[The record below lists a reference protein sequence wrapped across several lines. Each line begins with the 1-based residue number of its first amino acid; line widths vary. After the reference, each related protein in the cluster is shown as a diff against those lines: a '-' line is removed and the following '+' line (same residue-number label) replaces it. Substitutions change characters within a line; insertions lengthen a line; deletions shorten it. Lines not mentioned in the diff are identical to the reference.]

1 MVESIMIKVEEVVVE
16 RRGRRLLGPATF
28 SINDKGITAVIGP
41 NGAGKSTLLRLMHG
55 LERARYGHLSLPIHM
70 NSQQQAFL
78 FQQPILL
85 RRSVQ
90 QNLILPLKL
99 RGVPTE
105 IREQEVVKIATEFGL
120 NKLLEQDAFLLSGGE
135 KQKLTLARALIIK
148 PNLLFLDE
156 PSANLD
162 RPSTLI
168 IENAVKVVAD
178 QGCKV
183 ILASHSMAQ
192 VKRLAE
198 DVLFISDGVVH
209 GPFFVQDFLQKPPT
223 ESAQD
228 WLEDI

>member
-55 LERARYGHLSLPIHM
+55 LERPRYGHLNLPIHM
-70 NSQQQAFL
+70 RPQQQAFL
-78 FQQPILL
+78 FQHPILL

-99 RGVPTE
+99 RGVTTE

-120 NKLLEQDAFLLSGGE
+120 NKLMEQDAFLLSGGE

-192 VKRLAE
+192 VKRLSE
-198 DVLFISDGVVH
+198 DVLFISDGIVN
-209 GPFFVQDFLQKPPT
+209 GPFLVPDFLQKPPT
-223 ESAQD
+223 ESAKD

>member
-1 MVESIMIKVEEVVVE
+1 MIKVEKVVVE
-16 RRGRRLLGPATF
+16 RRGKRLVGPATF
-28 SINDKGITAVIGP
+28 SINDKGISAVVGP

-55 LERARYGHLSLPIHM
+55 LERACCGHINLPIHM
-70 NSQQQAFL
+70 RSQQQAFL
-78 FQQPILL
+78 FQYPILL
-85 RRSVQ
+85 RRSVE

-120 NKLLEQDAFLLSGGE
+120 NKLMEQDAFLLSGGE
-135 KQKLTLARALIIK
+135 KQKLMLARALTIK

-168 IENAVKVVAD
+168 IENAVKVIAD

-183 ILASHSMAQ
+183 ILASHSIAQ

-198 DVLFISDGVVH
+198 DVLFISDGVVQ
-209 GPFFVQDFLQKPPT
+209 GPFLVPDFLQMPPT
-223 ESAQD
+223 ETAKD
-228 WLEDI
+228 WLEDL

>member
-1 MVESIMIKVEEVVVE
+1 MVASAMIKVEDVVVE
-16 RRGRRLLGPATF
+16 RRGKRLLGPVTF
-28 SINDKGITAVIGP
+28 AINDKGITAVVGP

-55 LERARYGHLSLPIHM
+55 LERPRYGHLNLPIHM
-70 NSQQQAFL
+70 RPQQQAFL
-78 FQQPILL
+78 FQHPILL

-99 RGVPTE
+99 RGVTTE

-120 NKLLEQDAFLLSGGE
+120 NKLMEQDAFLLSGGE

-192 VKRLAE
+192 VKRLSE
-198 DVLFISDGVVH
+198 DVLFISDGIVN
-209 GPFFVQDFLQKPPT
+209 GPFLVPDFLQNPPT
-223 ESAQD
+223 GSAKD

>member
-1 MVESIMIKVEEVVVE
+1 MVASSMIKVEKVVVE
-16 RRGRRLLGPATF
+16 RRGKRLVGPATF
-28 SINDKGITAVIGP
+28 SINDKGISAVVGP

-55 LERARYGHLSLPIHM
+55 LERARCGHINLPIHM
-70 NSQQQAFL
+70 RSQQQAFL
-78 FQQPILL
+78 FQYPILL
-85 RRSVQ
+85 RRSVE

-120 NKLLEQDAFLLSGGE
+120 NKLMEQDAFLLSGGE

-178 QGCKV
+178 RGCKV

-198 DVLFISDGVVH
+198 DVLFISDGVVQ
-209 GPFFVQDFLQKPPT
+209 GPFLVPDFLQMPPT
-223 ESAQD
+223 ETAKD
-228 WLEDI
+228 WLEDL

>member
-55 LERARYGHLSLPIHM
+55 LERARYGHLNLPIHM

-78 FQQPILL
+78 FQHPILL

-105 IREQEVVKIATEFGL
+105 IREQEVVKIATEFVL

>member
-1 MVESIMIKVEEVVVE
+1 MVKSIMIKVEEVVVE

>member
-1 MVESIMIKVEEVVVE
+1 MVESSMIKVEKVVVE
-16 RRGRRLLGPATF
+16 RSGKRLVGPATF
-28 SINDKGITAVIGP
+28 SINDKGISAVVGP

-55 LERARYGHLSLPIHM
+55 LERACCGHINLPIHM
-70 NSQQQAFL
+70 RSQQQAFL
-78 FQQPILL
+78 FQHPILL

-99 RGVPTE
+99 RGVPKA

-120 NKLLEQDAFLLSGGE
+120 NKLMEQDAFLLSGGE

-168 IENAVKVVAD
+168 IENAVKVIAD

-198 DVLFISDGVVH
+198 DVLFISDGVVQ
-209 GPFFVQDFLQKPPT
+209 GPFLVPDFLQMPPT
-223 ESAQD
+223 ETAKD
-228 WLEDI
+228 WLEDL

>member
-1 MVESIMIKVEEVVVE
+1 M
-16 RRGRRLLGPATF
+16 
-28 SINDKGITAVIGP
+28 
-41 NGAGKSTLLRLMHG
+41 
-55 LERARYGHLSLPIHM
+55 
-70 NSQQQAFL
+70 
-78 FQQPILL
+78 
-85 RRSVQ
+85 
-90 QNLILPLKL
+90 
-99 RGVPTE
+99 
-105 IREQEVVKIATEFGL
+105 
-120 NKLLEQDAFLLSGGE
+120 
-135 KQKLTLARALIIK
+135 ARALIIK

-156 PSANLD
+156 PSATLD

>member
-1 MVESIMIKVEEVVVE
+1 
-16 RRGRRLLGPATF
+16 
-28 SINDKGITAVIGP
+28 
-41 NGAGKSTLLRLMHG
+41 MHG
-55 LERARYGHLSLPIHM
+55 LERPRYGHLNLPIHM
-70 NSQQQAFL
+70 RPQQQAFL
-78 FQQPILL
+78 FQHPILL

-99 RGVPTE
+99 RGVTTE

-120 NKLLEQDAFLLSGGE
+120 NKLMEQDAFLLSGGE

-192 VKRLAE
+192 VKRLSE
-198 DVLFISDGVVH
+198 DVLFISDGIVN
-209 GPFFVQDFLQKPPT
+209 GPFLVPDFLQNPPT
-223 ESAQD
+223 GSAKD

>member
-1 MVESIMIKVEEVVVE
+1 MVASAMIKVEDVVVE
-16 RRGRRLLGPATF
+16 RRGKRLLGPVTF
-28 SINDKGITAVIGP
+28 AINDKGITAVVGP

-55 LERARYGHLSLPIHM
+55 LERPRYGHLNLPIHM
-70 NSQQQAFL
+70 RPQQQAFL
-78 FQQPILL
+78 FQHPILL

-99 RGVPTE
+99 RGVTTE

-162 RPSTLI
+162 RPSTLS

-192 VKRLAE
+192 VKRLSE
-198 DVLFISDGVVH
+198 DVLFISDGIVN
-209 GPFFVQDFLQKPPT
+209 GPFLVPDFLQNPPT
-223 ESAQD
+223 GSAKD

>member
-1 MVESIMIKVEEVVVE
+1 MVASAMIKVEDVVVE
-16 RRGRRLLGPATF
+16 RRGKRLLGPVTF
-28 SINDKGITAVIGP
+28 AINDKGITAVVGP

-55 LERARYGHLSLPIHM
+55 LERPRYGHLNLPIHM
-70 NSQQQAFL
+70 RPQQQAFL
-78 FQQPILL
+78 FQLPILL

-99 RGVPTE
+99 RGVTTE

-120 NKLLEQDAFLLSGGE
+120 NKLMEQDAFLLSGGE

-192 VKRLAE
+192 VKRLSE
-198 DVLFISDGVVH
+198 DVLFISDGIVN
-209 GPFFVQDFLQKPPT
+209 GPFLVPDFLQNPPT
-223 ESAQD
+223 GSAKD

>member
-1 MVESIMIKVEEVVVE
+1 MVASAMIKVEDVVVE
-16 RRGRRLLGPATF
+16 RRGKRLLGPVTF
-28 SINDKGITAVIGP
+28 AINDKGITAVVGP

-55 LERARYGHLSLPIHM
+55 LERPRYGHLNLPIHM
-70 NSQQQAFL
+70 RPQQQAFL
-78 FQQPILL
+78 FQHPILL

-99 RGVPTE
+99 RGVTTE

-120 NKLLEQDAFLLSGGE
+120 NKLMEQDAFLLSGGE
-135 KQKLTLARALIIK
+135 KQNLTLARALIIK

-192 VKRLAE
+192 VKRLSE
-198 DVLFISDGVVH
+198 DVLFISDGIVN
-209 GPFFVQDFLQKPPT
+209 GPFLVPDFLQNPPT
-223 ESAQD
+223 GSAKD

>member
-1 MVESIMIKVEEVVVE
+1 MIKVEDVVVE
-16 RRGRRLLGPATF
+16 RRGKRLLGPVTF
-28 SINDKGITAVIGP
+28 AINDKGITAVVGP

-55 LERARYGHLSLPIHM
+55 LERPRYGHLNLPIHM
-70 NSQQQAFL
+70 RPQQQAFL
-78 FQQPILL
+78 FQHPILL

-99 RGVPTE
+99 RGVTTE

-120 NKLLEQDAFLLSGGE
+120 NKLMEQDAFLLSGGE

-162 RPSTLI
+162 RPSTLS

-192 VKRLAE
+192 VKRLSE
-198 DVLFISDGVVH
+198 DVLFISDGIVN
-209 GPFFVQDFLQKPPT
+209 GPFLVPDFLQKPPT
-223 ESAQD
+223 ESAKD

>member
-1 MVESIMIKVEEVVVE
+1 MVASAMIKVEDVVVE
-16 RRGRRLLGPATF
+16 RRGKRLLGPVTF
-28 SINDKGITAVIGP
+28 AINDKGITAVVGP

-55 LERARYGHLSLPIHM
+55 LERPRYGHLNLPIHM
-70 NSQQQAFL
+70 RPQQQAFL
-78 FQQPILL
+78 FQHPILL

-99 RGVPTE
+99 RGVTTE

-120 NKLLEQDAFLLSGGE
+120 NKLMEQDAFLLSGGE
-135 KQKLTLARALIIK
+135 KQKLALARALIIK

-156 PSANLD
+156 PSVNLD
-162 RPSTLI
+162 RASTSI

-192 VKRLAE
+192 VKRLSE
-198 DVLFISDGVVH
+198 DVLFISDGIVN
-209 GPFFVQDFLQKPPT
+209 GPFLVPDFLQNPPT
-223 ESAQD
+223 GSAKD

>member
-1 MVESIMIKVEEVVVE
+1 MVASAMIKVEDVVVE
-16 RRGRRLLGPATF
+16 RRGKRLLGPVTF
-28 SINDKGITAVIGP
+28 AINDKGITAVVGP

-55 LERARYGHLSLPIHM
+55 LERPRYGHLNLPIHM
-70 NSQQQAFL
+70 RPQQQAFL
-78 FQQPILL
+78 FQHPILL

-90 QNLILPLKL
+90 QNLNLPLKL

-192 VKRLAE
+192 VKRLSE
-198 DVLFISDGVVH
+198 DVLFISDGIVN
-209 GPFFVQDFLQKPPT
+209 GPFLVPDFLQNPPT
-223 ESAQD
+223 GSAKD

>member
-1 MVESIMIKVEEVVVE
+1 MVASAMIKVEDVVVE
-16 RRGRRLLGPATF
+16 RRGKRLLGPVTF
-28 SINDKGITAVIGP
+28 AINDKGITAVVGP

-55 LERARYGHLSLPIHM
+55 LERPRYGHLNLPIHM
-70 NSQQQAFL
+70 RPQQQAFL
-78 FQQPILL
+78 FQHPILL

-99 RGVPTE
+99 RGVTTE

-120 NKLLEQDAFLLSGGE
+120 NKLMEQDAFLLSGGE

-162 RPSTLI
+162 RPSTLS

-192 VKRLAE
+192 VKRLSE
-198 DVLFISDGVVH
+198 DVLFISDGIVN
-209 GPFFVQDFLQKPPT
+209 GPFLVPDFLQNPPT
-223 ESAQD
+223 GSAKD

>member
-1 MVESIMIKVEEVVVE
+1 MVASAMIKVEDVVVE
-16 RRGRRLLGPATF
+16 RRGKRLLGPVTF
-28 SINDKGITAVIGP
+28 AINDKGITAVVGP

-55 LERARYGHLSLPIHM
+55 LERARYGHLNLPIHM
-70 NSQQQAFL
+70 CPQQQAFL
-78 FQQPILL
+78 FQHPILL

-99 RGVPTE
+99 RGVTTE

-120 NKLLEQDAFLLSGGE
+120 NKLMEQDAFLLSGGE

-192 VKRLAE
+192 VKRLSE
-198 DVLFISDGVVH
+198 DVLFISDGIVN
-209 GPFFVQDFLQKPPT
+209 GPFLVPDFLQKPPT
-223 ESAQD
+223 ECAKD